1 MKKNIIISAIV
12 LVLASFSMTSFAQT
26 DTAQVAKDS
35 AKVDLNKV
43 PVYHAE
49 KIVKLDEAGN
59 QLKNDDGTLQYRV
72 FLVDQFGNIRS
83 AEAVKKQ
90 QAKVRK
96 LVATVVGKVG
106 LGALAGV
113 GLQLASNAIEKK
125 KQKAEDLLVAGAAG
139 AIAGLAWGSDDVA
152 KAKELKKSLKAQ
164 EKLVKEYQ
172 KSFTDEGE
180 PRSADV
186 DMNHVAGIEIVNNNV
201 SKSAEEVK
209 NLLDSG
215 DFKEPDDSAWE
226 I

>member
-1 MKKNIIISAIV
+1 MKRSIILSVIV

-26 DTAQVAKDS
+26 DTAQVANDS

-59 QLKNDDGTLQYRV
+59 QMKNDDGTLQYRV

-113 GLQLASNAIEKK
+113 GLKLASNAIEKK
-125 KQKAEDLLVAGAAG
+125 KQKAEDLVVAGVAGAAT
-139 AIAGLAWGSDDVA
+139 GLAWGSSDIA

-180 PRSADV
+180 PRSAEVNMD
-186 DMNHVAGIEIVNNNV
+186 NVAGIEIVDNNV

-209 NLLDSG
+209 SILDSG
-215 DFKEPDDSAWE
+215 DFSEPDDSAWE

>member
-1 MKKNIIISAIV
+1 
-12 LVLASFSMTSFAQT
+12 
-26 DTAQVAKDS
+26 
-35 AKVDLNKV
+35 
-43 PVYHAE
+43 
-49 KIVKLDEAGN
+49 
-59 QLKNDDGTLQYRV
+59 NDDGTLQYRV

-125 KQKAEDLLVAGAAG
+125 KQKAEDLVVAGVAGAAT
-139 AIAGLAWGSDDVA
+139 GLAWGSSDIA

-186 DMNHVAGIEIVNNNV
+186 DMNHVAGIEIVDNNV

-209 NLLDSG
+209 SILDSG
-215 DFKEPDDSAWE
+215 NFSEPDDSAWE

>member
-1 MKKNIIISAIV
+1 MKRSIIFSVIV

-26 DTAQVAKDS
+26 DTAQVANDS

-59 QLKNDDGTLQYRV
+59 QMKNDDGTLQYRV

-113 GLQLASNAIEKK
+113 GLKLASNAIEKK
-125 KQKAEDLLVAGAAG
+125 KQKAEDLVVAGVAGAAT
-139 AIAGLAWGSDDVA
+139 GLAWGASDIA

-164 EKLVKEYQ
+164 EKLGKEYQ
-172 KSFTDEGE
+172 KSFTDDGE
-180 PRSADV
+180 PRSAEVNMD
-186 DMNHVAGIEIVNNNV
+186 NVAGIEIVDNNV

-209 NLLDSG
+209 SILDSG
-215 DFKEPDDSAWE
+215 DFSEPDDSAWE

>member
-1 MKKNIIISAIV
+1 MKRSIIFSVIV

-26 DTAQVAKDS
+26 DTAQVANDS

-59 QLKNDDGTLQYRV
+59 QMKNDDGTLQYRV

-113 GLQLASNAIEKK
+113 GLKLASNAIEKK
-125 KQKAEDLLVAGAAG
+125 KQKAEDLVVAGVAGAATGLVWG
-139 AIAGLAWGSDDVA
+139 ASDIA

-180 PRSADV
+180 PRSAEVNMD
-186 DMNHVAGIEIVNNNV
+186 NVAGIEIVDNNV

-209 NLLDSG
+209 SILDSG
-215 DFKEPDDSAWE
+215 DFSEPDDSAWE

>member
-1 MKKNIIISAIV
+1 MKRSIILSVIV

-26 DTAQVAKDS
+26 DTAQVANDS

-59 QLKNDDGTLQYRV
+59 QMKNDDGTLQYRV

-106 LGALAGV
+106 DDIIGV
-113 GLQLASNAIEKK
+113 E
-125 KQKAEDLLVAGAAG
+125 
-139 AIAGLAWGSDDVA
+139 
-152 KAKELKKSLKAQ
+152 
-164 EKLVKEYQ
+164 
-172 KSFTDEGE
+172 
-180 PRSADV
+180 R
-186 DMNHVAGIEIVNNNV
+186 
-201 SKSAEEVK
+201 
-209 NLLDSG
+209 
-215 DFKEPDDSAWE
+215 
-226 I
+226 

>member
-1 MKKNIIISAIV
+1 MKRSIILSVIV

-26 DTAQVAKDS
+26 DTAQVANDS

-59 QLKNDDGTLQYRV
+59 QMKNDDGTLQYRV

-113 GLQLASNAIEKK
+113 GLKLASNAIEKK
-125 KQKAEDLLVAGAAG
+125 KQKAEDLVVAGVTGAAT
-139 AIAGLAWGSDDVA
+139 GLAWGASDIA

-180 PRSADV
+180 PRSAEVNMD
-186 DMNHVAGIEIVNNNV
+186 NVAGIEIVDNNV

-209 NLLDSG
+209 SILDSG
-215 DFKEPDDSAWE
+215 DFSEPDDSAWE